1 MFPVLQD
8 HLDEAGA
15 GGGQGGPGGAGQPLP
30 DGPAGNGHIG
40 MGRHPGRR
48 RILSFPVEAQPPLL
62 LPQEAAGQAF
72 VAEEGHGRPGAGK
85 EDLIVRF
92 ENGDGMIGE
101 IGDLDRGGKP
111 RAPRHDGGKGFEQ
124 QVAADGGPDPGGGR
138 QAGGAQGPAAQD
150 EERAGKNT
158 LARMTLPLEVG
169 IDALQESLCV
179 YVSMPSSRAYWS

>member
-111 RAPRHDGGKGFEQ
+111 RAMT
-124 QVAADGGPDPGGGR
+124 
-138 QAGGAQGPAAQD
+138 
-150 EERAGKNT
+150 AGKVST
-158 LARMTLPLEVG
+158 SRSQPTAARIRAAAVRPE
-169 IDALQESLCV
+169 ALKARPPRMRSG
-179 YVSMPSSRAYWS
+179 RARTPWPA